1 MQLKTGIEWQ
11 GPFSSVQ
18 RVTSA
23 DRSVHIPLARLEP
36 RAQAITLALQSD
48 EVQRIELRLGS
59 AALSITQEA
68 LQQRRGWG
76 HDDAEWIE
84 LPFFARH
91 PLYGGEVARYSEI
104 ELRVEF
110 ATPGERSLAIMQ
122 RCAYLDCPLATA
134 LSEAHRY
141 ASVAVAQHYSG
152 VLRAKAIPLPVDKP
166 IDEAR
171 LDYTAL
177 AYTLRDFWT
186 TTLPYAPR
194 VDIVLPQ
201 RLFPVR
207 LYITARSAEKDH
219 CALEVADL
227 QLDGRSASAEF
238 QLLPHSYAA
247 TLTPAVAKTITL
259 HSASAASTLCITIEH
274 DQRVIAC
281 NGLIGILGQ

>member
-1 MQLKTGIEWQ
+1 
-11 GPFSSVQ
+11 
-18 RVTSA
+18 
-23 DRSVHIPLARLEP
+23 
-36 RAQAITLALQSD
+36 
-48 EVQRIELRLGS
+48 
-59 AALSITQEA
+59 
-68 LQQRRGWG
+68 
-76 HDDAEWIE
+76 
-84 LPFFARH
+84 
-91 PLYGGEVARYSEI
+91 
-104 ELRVEF
+104 
-110 ATPGERSLAIMQ
+110 MQ